1 MKLKRLSATLSVGV
15 IIGFA
20 VGGIVSFD
28 FVRSNR
34 YVQYDMLRSVFL
46 SFQESLNRW
55 VLWFVVI
62 SVVLSVLAL
71 VVTVVAR
78 LVRKSFRS
86 AAAGIDGQEYLLKF
100 HLVCLVCSIFFF
112 CGGWAI
118 NHYWLPSRLHP
129 LSLLGDAGI
138 LLLTILM
145 WRVLLKANWGNLIR
159 ILKGTA
165 SILAVSV
172 LVLNLSIMVEG
183 KVHRPT
189 GPNVILIVVDTL
201 RADHLSCYGYNRN
214 TTPVIDELSEQSVL
228 FRNAISSA
236 PWTTP
241 SVVTAFTSQYPA
253 AVGIEA
259 EPIVLGNEFLTLA
272 EILKGGNYDTKGIV
286 SHILVSSTLGFDQG
300 FNSYDEENARG
311 EDHISSPSITEK
323 AISYIERR
331 GNDKFF
337 LFLHYF
343 DPHHSYILHEN
354 YDYYPDYDG
363 ALYSGQN
370 VEELRKKAPDMA
382 ADDIE
387 FVKALY
393 DSEIAFTDGHIGV
406 LFNKLKD
413 LGLYD
418 DTLIV
423 VTADHGEEFL
433 ERGDYW
439 IGHARKLYQEQIHV
453 PLIIKPA
460 GESKQEI
467 MEEYVSLMDLMP
479 TIVDRADLTIPASY
493 RHEGET
499 LRLDAGHQPRDSVIV
514 SETKSFSD
522 LQSLILNGWKL
533 IYDAETDSREL
544 YDLRKDPAE
553 FGNVAMENQELL
565 TEMEAILRDWNDHI
579 NSGRSQ
585 TDARQPKFTEE
596 QLERLRGLGY
606 AH

>member
-1 MKLKRLSATLSVGV
+1 
-15 IIGFA
+15 
-20 VGGIVSFD
+20 
-28 FVRSNR
+28 
-34 YVQYDMLRSVFL
+34 
-46 SFQESLNRW
+46 
-55 VLWFVVI
+55 
-62 SVVLSVLAL
+62 
-71 VVTVVAR
+71 
-78 LVRKSFRS
+78 
-86 AAAGIDGQEYLLKF
+86 
-100 HLVCLVCSIFFF
+100 
-112 CGGWAI
+112 
-118 NHYWLPSRLHP
+118 
-129 LSLLGDAGI
+129 
-138 LLLTILM
+138 M
-145 WRVLLKANWGNLIR
+145 WRALLKANWGNLIR
-159 ILKGTA
+159 ILRGTA

-183 KVHRPT
+183 KMHRPT

-241 SVVTAFTSQYPA
+241 SVVTTFTSQYPA

-272 EILKGGNYDTKGIV
+272 EILKGGNYDTQGIV

-343 DPHHSYILHEN
+343 DPHHSYILHED

-393 DSEIAFTDGHIGV
+393 DSEIAFTDGYIGV

-460 GESKQEI
+460 GERRQEI

-479 TIVDRADLTIPASY
+479 TIVDSADLTIPASY
-493 RHEGET
+493 QHEGET
-499 LRLDAGHQPRDSVIV
+499 LRMDDERQPRDSVIV
-514 SETKSFSD
+514 SDTKSFSD
-522 LQSLILNGWKL
+522 LRSLILNGWKL
-533 IYDAETDSREL
+533 IYDAETDSRAL

-553 FGNVAMENQELL
+553 SGNVAMENREFL
-565 TEMEAILRDWNDHI
+565 TEMEAILRDWNDHV
-579 NSGRSQ
+579 NSGKSQ
-585 TDARQPKFTEE
+585 TDARLPKFTEE

-606 AH
+606 AQ